1 MVSRTVDKNRLGTVL
16 KVPSASQTVA
26 VESTS
31 TLILIVDFE
40 IAFSQY
46 FPVYKSPRL
55 IQSSMSKYMAQ
66 GSTTMASSKIYTRC
80 RI

>member
-46 FPVYKSPRL
+46 SLFTKVQV
-55 IQSSMSKYMAQ
+55 QSSMSKYMAQ
-66 GSTTMASSKIYTRC
+66 GSTTRASSKIYVRC